1 MKNVQNI
8 VELADGVYWLG
19 MRTDSRLEIN
29 AYLRSFTG
37 KNKVTNMIIDPGPPV
52 IFDVLHERVKGLTG
66 DPRKVHMAYINHP
79 LVGDPVYGGRFKIPA
94 GQNQALKQFLHDFKR
109 QALHARKLG
118 LTHPH
123 SGAWMSWEAEPPEDM
138 LQLTELLKEY
148 TQQPL

>member
-1 MKNVQNI
+1 MTGGGTIDEPIGRHPTQRTKMAVVERYRSSGKEAITHYRIRERYRAYTRVQ
-8 VELADGVYWLG
+8 V
-19 MRTDSRLEIN
+19 RLE
-29 AYLRSFTG
+29 TG
-37 KNKVTNMIIDPGPPV
+37 RTHQI
-52 IFDVLHERVKGLTG
+52 R
-66 DPRKVHMAYINHP
+66 VHMAYINHP